1 MEQISSVKTNS
12 TNGYKI
18 TFKKIARAAAA
29 EVRVHKK
36 LAIITF
42 VLYGVAFLLFAF
54 NGYVFGRP
62 EKVIPG
68 DFDTY
73 GSFQPSDWG
82 TAFAIGGVIVSFFT
96 ALNVFRDSNNQQ
108 LCDVAMALPIKAV
121 ERFFSKLLCLFYI
134 QTAPLIVSVLGGN
147 AIAVLD
153 GSIRFDGYLRP
164 ETTTTLFLTAVGLL
178 AMSMYT
184 MSIVT
189 LCACCCGAVAE
200 SAYFSVILMF
210 ITNILPIGFVH
221 NLMAQTSG
229 FSRYYSFFSSN
240 NMGVNVKYWGFLS
253 LIGNEEERILFQC
266 GISCLISLVVMF
278 SAIFIFKKRD
288 ARTVGKPIASR
299 VFFEIIMAA
308 GCVTVFTLGAMNDSA
323 MWCVLIAAV
332 AYVIVNIIVTR
343 AKISFKSFLI
353 WSGKFLATLAAF
365 AVLMVVMVKT
375 GAFGF
380 YKTRPE
386 TKYLEGAVFSV
397 NVKEFNRVSGYLYFS
412 GKNICS
418 GSLTAEQADEVMK
431 ICQKH
436 IAHGIMNVNPISVI
450 FDQNTSV
457 VNVEAHSDE
466 YYTPCPRPSFQFDH
480 HYDSSHFVRYNDAFS
495 LRYSQSVRVSQKD
508 AAALLKELEDI
519 GLFHDVR
526 NSNDDRDYP
535 ETAVP
540 V

>member
-62 EKVIPG
+62 DKVIPG
-68 DFDTY
+68 DIDTY
-73 GSFQPSDWG
+73 GTFEPSGWG
-82 TAFAIGGVIVSFFT
+82 TAFAVGGIIVSFFT
-96 ALNVFRDSNNQQ
+96 ALNVFRDANNQQ

-147 AIAVLD
+147 AIAILF
-153 GSIRFDGYLRP
+153 GSIQFDGFLRP
-164 ETTTTLFLTAVGLL
+164 DVSTTLFLMTVGML
-178 AMSMYT
+178 AMSLYT

-200 SAYFSVILMF
+200 SAYFSIILMF
-210 ITNILPIGFVH
+210 ITNALPIAFVD
-221 NLMAQTSG
+221 NIMARTSG
-229 FSRYYSFFSSN
+229 FSHNYILFSSN
-240 NMGVNVKYWGFLS
+240 NMGINVKFWGFLS
-253 LIGNEEERILFQC
+253 LFGGDEEQVLFQC
-266 GISCLISLVVMF
+266 GISCLISLAVMF
-278 SAIFIFKKRD
+278 SAIFIYKKRD

-308 GCVTVFTLGAMNDSA
+308 SCFTVFMLGAMSEGA
-323 MWCVLIAAV
+323 MWGVLIAAV

-343 AKISFKSFLI
+343 AKINFKSFLI

-365 AVLMVVMVKT
+365 TVLMVATVKT

-386 TKYLEGAVFSV
+386 TKYLEDAVFTV
-397 NVKEFNRVSGYLYFS
+397 NIYDYSNDYFHVYNKEL
-412 GKNICS
+412 CS
-418 GSLTAEQADEVMK
+418 GVLTAEQADEVMK

-436 IAHGIMNVNPISVI
+436 ISHGIMNVNPLNVI
-450 FDQNTSV
+450 FDQRTSV
-457 VNVEAHSDE
+457 VCVDANSDK
-466 YYTPCPRPSFQFDH
+466 YYTPCPRPSFQFDN
-480 HYDSSHFVRYNDAFS
+480 HYDSSHFIRYNDAFS
-495 LRYSQSVRVSQKD
+495 LNYSQRIRVSPKD
-508 AAALLKELEDI
+508 AAALLKELKDS
-519 GLFHDVR
+519 GLFDDVL
-526 NSNDDRDYP
+526 NDDAYDDSAYP
-535 ETAVP
+535 ETALP